1 MVQEPDLS
9 PPSAGF
15 EVVRR
20 GYDQGQVDTHLRRM
34 DAEIQILAT
43 DRDAALDQSAQLAR
57 ELDEARARAERLRV
71 QVRSLVSPPQSVQGM
86 SERMRSM
93 LRLAEDEA
101 GEMLAQ
107 ATLEADQY
115 RRDADVHAAQLVTA
129 AEEQIAALRAS
140 SQADAQRAL
149 EEVTRVR
156 AEMQDELKAGQEQLA
171 VDRAAATAQL
181 VAARE
186 QAEKQR
192 VASWTE
198 SERRRKEIEEDF
210 TIAMNRRRSEAL
222 AQLTAERDRLE
233 RQVETIR
240 STTEARARAELER
253 ARAAARAELEQ
264 AQLTAQAITAD
275 ANRRV
280 HELVQIRRRILEQ
293 LGGTR
298 AALDESLAT
307 LDPLP
312 EEQVEPAPSAEPVPD
327 EATTVARPR
336 PTPSPS
342 PPAQAPAAAPSAA
355 APAASNGSPEPHPGT
370 PRPTARGRDHRP
382 RPERVAVGRPTPG
395 AG

>member
-1 MVQEPDLS
+1 M
-9 PPSAGF
+9 
-15 EVVRR
+15 VRR
-20 GYDQGQVDTHLRRM
+20 GYDQGQVDTHLRRL

-107 ATLEADQY
+107 ATLEADQH
-115 RRDADVHAAQLVTA
+115 RRDADAHAVQVVAA
-129 AEEQIAALRAS
+129 AEEQAAALRAS
-140 SQADAQRAL
+140 SQADAERAL
-149 EEVTRVR
+149 EKVARVR
-156 AEMQDELKAGQEQLA
+156 AEMQDELKAGQDQLA
-171 VDRAAATAQL
+171 ADRAAATAQL

-192 VASWTE
+192 VASWNE

-233 RQVETIR
+233 RQIETIR

-253 ARAAARAELEQ
+253 ARTAARAELEQ

-327 EATTVARPR
+327 EATTVMRPR
-336 PTPSPS
+336 QTPAPA
-342 PPAQAPAAAPSAA
+342 PPAPVTVPPAA
-355 APAASNGSPEPHPGT
+355 APAASNGSPELHPGS
-370 PRPTARGRDHRP
+370 PRPSARERDHRP
-382 RPERVAVGRPTPG
+382 RPERVAVGRPTPE
-395 AG
+395 AS

>member
-20 GYDQGQVDTHLRRM
+20 GYDQGQVDTPLRRL

-43 DRDAALDQSAQLAR
+43 DRDAALAQSAQLAR

-93 LRLAEDEA
+93 LRLAVDDA
-101 GEMLAQ
+101 GELLAQ
-107 ATLEADQY
+107 ATLAADQH
-115 RRDADVHAAQLVTA
+115 RRNADVHAAQVVAA
-129 AEEQIAALRAS
+129 AEEQAAALRAS
-140 SQADAQRAL
+140 SQADAERAL
-149 EEVTRVR
+149 AEVARVR

-171 VDRAAATAQL
+171 ADRATATAQA

-186 QAEKQR
+186 LAEKQR
-192 VASWTE
+192 AAAWTE

-222 AQLTAERDRLE
+222 AQLTAERVRLE

-240 STTEARARAELER
+240 SSTEARSRAEMER
-253 ARAAARAELEQ
+253 ARTAARAELEQ

-312 EEQVEPAPSAEPVPD
+312 EEQVEPAPSAGPAPD
-327 EATTVARPR
+327 EATTVMRPR
-336 PTPSPS
+336 PTPTPT
-342 PPAQAPAAAPSAA
+342 PSAKVPPSVPSA
-355 APAASNGSPEPHPGT
+355 TGPAASNGSPEPHPGT
-370 PRPTARGRDHRP
+370 PRPAARARDHRP
-382 RPERVAVGRPTPG
+382 RPERVAVGRPRPD

>member
-20 GYDQGQVDTHLRRM
+20 GYDQGQVESHLRRL

-93 LRLAEDEA
+93 LRMAEDEA
-101 GEMLAQ
+101 GEMLTQ
-107 ATLEADQY
+107 AAHEAAEL
-115 RRDADVHAAQLVTA
+115 RRDADAHAARVVAT
-129 AEEQIAALRAS
+129 AEEQAAALRAS
-140 SQADAQRAL
+140 SQADAERAL
-149 EEVTRVR
+149 QEVARVR
-156 AEMQDELKAGQEQLA
+156 AEMQDELRAGQEQLA
-171 VDRAAATAQL
+171 ADRATATAQL

-198 SERRRKEIEEDF
+198 SERRRKVIEEDF

-253 ARAAARAELEQ
+253 ARTAARAELEQ
-264 AQLTAQAITAD
+264 AQVTAQAITAD
-275 ANRRV
+275 ASRRV

-327 EATTVARPR
+327 EASTVVRPR
-336 PTPSPS
+336 PTPAP
-342 PPAQAPAAAPSAA
+342 APAAPTPAPI
-355 APAASNGSPEPHPGT
+355 ASNGSPELHPGA
-370 PRPTARGRDHRP
+370 PRPSARERDHRP
-382 RPERVAVGRPTPG
+382 RPDRVAVGRPTPESG
-395 AG
+395 